1 MNIVKRR
8 KLLINAFILTF
19 TTVTLGFINTGFRVY
34 ISNEIGAEGM
44 GLYQLIMS
52 IHIMTSTFAISGIRV
67 TTTRLIAE
75 ELGKNNRAN
84 IKKIMNRAFV
94 YSLFFSSLT
103 TFVIYNS
110 SEFIAIKFIGDER
123 TIFPLKILALSLP
136 FISICSCLHGYFY
149 GMRKIV
155 KSITSDIL
163 EVSSSMIIIIT
174 FLGLYLPKGLDY
186 TCILV
191 AIAMTVA
198 NILAAVYSYILYLF
212 EKKSGFRR
220 IDSTSSNCSLLT
232 ISKIAF
238 PIACSAYIQTG
249 LRTLEDILIPNALR
263 QFGSTTYASLSIF
276 GMIKGMVLPILCFP
290 SIFLTSFSTLIIPEI
305 AEAKALNQT
314 NRVNSIISR
323 VFKFTLMIAVFASGL
338 FIIYYKEMGITIYNS
353 AKVGDMMRILAPLI
367 PFMYLDRVVDG
378 SLNALDQQVS
388 TLKYN
393 LIDMSVR
400 IALIFFVIPKKGI
413 EGFILVLFVGTLLN
427 ATLSIN
433 KLLKVTKLE
442 FLIGDWIFK
451 PAVSVTLSATIVKY
465 IFDVTNIKTLI
476 IPQVLLVILFYFI
489 FLILFKSIRKN
500 DVMWFIN
507 AFRKDINPTKIS
519 DVGFYK
525 FYNNM

>member
-212 EKKSGFRR
+212 EKNPDLG
-220 IDSTSSNCSLLT
+220 
-232 ISKIAF
+232 
-238 PIACSAYIQTG
+238 
-249 LRTLEDILIPNALR
+249 
-263 QFGSTTYASLSIF
+263 
-276 GMIKGMVLPILCFP
+276 
-290 SIFLTSFSTLIIPEI
+290 
-305 AEAKALNQT
+305 
-314 NRVNSIISR
+314 
-323 VFKFTLMIAVFASGL
+323 
-338 FIIYYKEMGITIYNS
+338 
-353 AKVGDMMRILAPLI
+353 
-367 PFMYLDRVVDG
+367 
-378 SLNALDQQVS
+378 
-388 TLKYN
+388 
-393 LIDMSVR
+393 
-400 IALIFFVIPKKGI
+400 ALIV
-413 EGFILVLFVGTLLN
+413 LVL
-427 ATLSIN
+427 
-433 KLLKVTKLE
+433 
-442 FLIGDWIFK
+442 
-451 PAVSVTLSATIVKY
+451 IVVY
-465 IFDVTNIKTLI
+465 
-476 IPQVLLVILFYFI
+476 
-489 FLILFKSIRKN
+489 
-500 DVMWFIN
+500 
-507 AFRKDINPTKIS
+507 
-519 DVGFYK
+519 
-525 FYNNM
+525 